1 MALDAA
7 RIVGLSAGRVV
18 LFDPVPGSPQ
28 ANVQDLV
35 TEGLKGPLRF
45 TERRLKPG
53 EAKKK
58 LALFCFS
65 SGTTGKPKVID
76 SELTLYVAAEWD
88 HVSQAVMISHYSI
101 IANMVQVAQ
110 FLRLTDKTLPPEQL
124 AYRPGSV
131 TLSGVLPIPVSHRSA
146 RYQLSI
152 SL

>member
-7 RIVGLSAGRVV
+7 RIVGLPAGRVV
-18 LFDPVPGSPQ
+18 LFDPVPGSSQ

-65 SGTTGKPKVID
+65 SGTTGKPKVV
-76 SELTLYVAAEWD
+76 SAKLNLQVAAD
-88 HVSQAVMISHYSI
+88 MGSH
-101 IANMVQVAQ
+101 
-110 FLRLTDKTLPPEQL
+110 
-124 AYRPGSV
+124 
-131 TLSGVLPIPVSHRSA
+131 LSGSDDIALQYNRKYGPGCTIP
-146 RYQLSI
+146 
-152 SL
+152 

>member
-35 TEGLKGPLRF
+35 TEGLKGSLRF

-76 SELTLYVAAEWD
+76 SELTLYVAAD
-88 HVSQAVMISHYSI
+88 MGSRFSGSDDI
-101 IANMVQVAQ
+101 
-110 FLRLTDKTLPPEQL
+110 TLQYNRQYGTGCTVP
-124 AYRPGSV
+124 
-131 TLSGVLPIPVSHRSA
+131 
-146 RYQLSI
+146 
-152 SL
+152 